1 MIVRFYLKVWYK
13 NYLFIIILLSVF
25 ICSRGKRGG
34 GHGGAKKKKKGK
46 KYEDRPQHMGGEVV
60 TREYAG
66 GSHPPDA
73 RYADM
78 APK

>member
-1 MIVRFYLKVWYK
+1 MVTSYCIFLL
-13 NYLFIIILLSVF
+13 LFFL
-25 ICSRGKRGG
+25 CSRGKRGG

-60 TREYAG
+60 TREYAA

>member
-1 MIVRFYLKVWYK
+1 MHF
-13 NYLFIIILLSVF
+13 FLL

-34 GHGGAKKKKKGK
+34 GKTKKKGK
-46 KYEDRPQHMGGEVV
+46 KYEDRPHMGGEVV
-60 TREYAG
+60 TREYAA